1 MAPRLAAVPIAA
13 SPRDACAGDED
24 LGRRHLA
31 GGGDL
36 AVEEAAEGVGRLDH
50 GAVAGNA
57 GLGRQGIHL
66 LRARELARQGVDRQ
80 HGGLFRR
87 QLLHQF
93 RVLRRPDEADQ
104 GAACAQQADFRRR
117 RYADLEHDVGGR
129 PQTGGAVDDRG
140 AGGAVAVVAAIRG
153 VAGAGFDRHGEA
165 QLDQLFNDFR
175 YRGHTPFARQRFAGN
190 SNCQRHDS
198 PIHLFFDALEPRPV
212 AAHFP
217 PAPDLRRAHAFM
229 RRRMIRLSPADE
241 PPAMTSSK
249 PHRAHPR
256 AAKRLSQT
264 AKVGLAPG
272 ALIHLGERKTEQ
284 ATITLLEYGEADL
297 VERQFTS
304 LAESQAYRPALPVLW
319 LNVHGLHEPE
329 VMAEIGRRFR
339 LHPLVLEDIL
349 NTNQRPKVD
358 DYGDYLFIVA
368 RFFEVD
374 GDSRG
379 DRLRPGQPDPRPPT
393 SSSASRNVP
402 SGRFDPVR
410 ERLRQDRGQIRR
422 LGADYL
428 AYSLLDAIVD
438 RYFTILENIGER
450 TEELEDMM
458 LEHPR
463 PGALQLVHQLK
474 RETLNLRRSIWP
486 LREVINSLTRADERF
501 FRPETRP
508 YLRDVYDHTVHAIE
522 SLEASRDMIA
532 GMLDIYLSAASNRV
546 NQEVRALTVVA
557 IIFMPATLISGIFG
571 MNFRTMPLLDW
582 PTGFFVAIG
591 MMAAVATTLSII
603 FWRRRWLK

>member
-1 MAPRLAAVPIAA
+1 MT
-13 SPRDACAGDED
+13 SPKPDRT
-24 LGRRHLA
+24 
-31 GGGDL
+31 
-36 AVEEAAEGVGRLDH
+36 
-50 GAVAGNA
+50 
-57 GLGRQGIHL
+57 
-66 LRARELARQGVDRQ
+66 RARAAR
-80 HGGLFRR
+80 
-87 QLLHQF
+87 
-93 RVLRRPDEADQ
+93 
-104 GAACAQQADFRRR
+104 
-117 RYADLEHDVGGR
+117 
-129 PQTGGAVDDRG
+129 
-140 AGGAVAVVAAIRG
+140 
-153 VAGAGFDRHGEA
+153 
-165 QLDQLFNDFR
+165 
-175 YRGHTPFARQRFAGN
+175 
-190 SNCQRHDS
+190 
-198 PIHLFFDALEPRPV
+198 
-212 AAHFP
+212 
-217 PAPDLRRAHAFM
+217 
-229 RRRMIRLSPADE
+229 
-241 PPAMTSSK
+241 
-249 PHRAHPR
+249 
-256 AAKRLSQT
+256 RLSQA

-284 ATITLLEYGEADL
+284 AAISLLEYGEAEL
-297 VERQFTS
+297 TEHQFNS
-304 LAESQAYRPALPVLW
+304 LAESQAYQARLPVLW

-329 VMAEIGRRFR
+329 VMAEIGRRFK

-368 RFFEVD
+368 RFFEVGGEKQQIGSD
-374 GDSRG
+374 QVSLVLGPNFVLTFQER
-379 DRLRPGQPDPRPPT
+379 
-393 SSSASRNVP
+393 P

-410 ERLRQDRGQIRR
+410 ERLRQDRGQIRK

-522 SLEASRDMIA
+522 SLEANRDMIA

-571 MNFRTMPLLDW
+571 MNFKVMPPLVW
-582 PTGFFVAIG
+582 PNGFLIALG
-591 MMAAVATTLSII
+591 LMATVATTLSFI
-603 FWRRRWLK
+603 FWRRRWLE

>member
-1 MAPRLAAVPIAA
+1 
-13 SPRDACAGDED
+13 
-24 LGRRHLA
+24 
-31 GGGDL
+31 
-36 AVEEAAEGVGRLDH
+36 
-50 GAVAGNA
+50 
-57 GLGRQGIHL
+57 
-66 LRARELARQGVDRQ
+66 
-80 HGGLFRR
+80 
-87 QLLHQF
+87 
-93 RVLRRPDEADQ
+93 
-104 GAACAQQADFRRR
+104 
-117 RYADLEHDVGGR
+117 
-129 PQTGGAVDDRG
+129 
-140 AGGAVAVVAAIRG
+140 
-153 VAGAGFDRHGEA
+153 
-165 QLDQLFNDFR
+165 
-175 YRGHTPFARQRFAGN
+175 
-190 SNCQRHDS
+190 
-198 PIHLFFDALEPRPV
+198 
-212 AAHFP
+212 
-217 PAPDLRRAHAFM
+217 
-229 RRRMIRLSPADE
+229 
-241 PPAMTSSK
+241 MTSSK
-249 PHRAHPR
+249 PVRAHAR
-256 AAKRLSQT
+256 AAKRISQA

-284 ATITLLEYGEADL
+284 AAISLMEYGEAE
-297 VERQFTS
+297 VAEHQFSS
-304 LAESQAYRPALPVLW
+304 LAESQAYKARLPVLW

-329 VMAEIGRRFR
+329 VMAEIGRRFK

-374 GDSRG
+374 GDNQQIGSDQVSLILGPNFVLTFQER
-379 DRLRPGQPDPRPPT
+379 
-393 SSSASRNVP
+393 P

-410 ERLRQDRGQIRR
+410 ERLRHNRGQIRR

-508 YLRDVYDHTVHAIE
+508 YLRDIYDHTVHAIE
-522 SLEASRDMIA
+522 SLEANRDMIA
-532 GMLDIYLSAASNRV
+532 GMLDIYLSAASNQV

-571 MNFRTMPLLDW
+571 MNFRTMPLLDL
-582 PTGFFVAIG
+582 PTGFFIALG
-591 MMAAVATTLSII
+591 MMATVATTLSVI

>member
-1 MAPRLAAVPIAA
+1 
-13 SPRDACAGDED
+13 
-24 LGRRHLA
+24 
-31 GGGDL
+31 
-36 AVEEAAEGVGRLDH
+36 
-50 GAVAGNA
+50 
-57 GLGRQGIHL
+57 
-66 LRARELARQGVDRQ
+66 
-80 HGGLFRR
+80 
-87 QLLHQF
+87 
-93 RVLRRPDEADQ
+93 
-104 GAACAQQADFRRR
+104 
-117 RYADLEHDVGGR
+117 
-129 PQTGGAVDDRG
+129 
-140 AGGAVAVVAAIRG
+140 
-153 VAGAGFDRHGEA
+153 
-165 QLDQLFNDFR
+165 
-175 YRGHTPFARQRFAGN
+175 
-190 SNCQRHDS
+190 
-198 PIHLFFDALEPRPV
+198 
-212 AAHFP
+212 
-217 PAPDLRRAHAFM
+217 
-229 RRRMIRLSPADE
+229 
-241 PPAMTSSK
+241 
-249 PHRAHPR
+249 
-256 AAKRLSQT
+256 
-264 AKVGLAPG
+264 
-272 ALIHLGERKTEQ
+272 
-284 ATITLLEYGEADL
+284 
-297 VERQFTS
+297 
-304 LAESQAYRPALPVLW
+304 
-319 LNVHGLHEPE
+319 
-329 VMAEIGRRFR
+329 

-374 GDSRG
+374 GENQQIGSDQVSLILGPNFVLTFQER
-379 DRLRPGQPDPRPPT
+379 
-393 SSSASRNVP
+393 P

-410 ERLRQDRGQIRR
+410 DRLRQNRSQIRK

-486 LREVINSLTRADERF
+486 LREVINNLTRADERF

-522 SLEASRDMIA
+522 SLEANRDMIA

-582 PTGFFVAIG
+582 PTGFFVVIG
-591 MMAAVATTLSII
+591 LMAAVALTLSLI